1 VRDFLKPFPWQV
13 RVPLRIAFA
22 RWRGKKGG
30 ATEAAMRKPEY
41 ALSVFRRHFE
51 RFPSSMR
58 RENLVALELG
68 PGDSLFSALIAYAF
82 GFRKT
87 YLVDTR
93 GIASRDFSEYRKM
106 IAYLAGQGLNVEGL
120 EGCTNLDELLT
131 QARCEYLTEG
141 LAALRGIPSE
151 TVDFSWSQAVLEHVR
166 KKDFRDIFVELKRI
180 HRLGGVSS
188 HRVDLSDHIEDSLNN
203 LRFEEAFWEATAGRT
218 SGLYTNRMRLPAMLR
233 LFEEIGFTVE
243 GVQVERWPTLPTAR
257 ENFAP
262 EFRVF
267 TDEQLNVSSFD
278 VVLSLPSTSAR
289 SAR

>member
-1 VRDFLKPFPWQV
+1 
-13 RVPLRIAFA
+13 
-22 RWRGKKGG
+22 
-30 ATEAAMRKPEY
+30 MRKPEY

-51 RFPSSMR
+51 RFPSNR
-58 RENLVALELG
+58 RHENLVALELG
-68 PGDSLFSALIAYAF
+68 PGDSLFSALIAFAF

-87 YLVDTR
+87 YLVDAR
-93 GIASRDFSEYRKM
+93 AIASRDFSEYQKM
-106 IAYLAGQGLNVEGL
+106 ILYLAGQGLNVEGL
-120 EGCTNLDELLT
+120 AGSTNLDDLLT
-131 QARCEYLTEG
+131 RARCEYLTGG

-180 HRLGGVSS
+180 HRPGGASS

-218 SGLYTNRMRLPAMLR
+218 SGLYTNRMRLPAMVR

-243 GVQVERWPTLPTAR
+243 VVQVERWPTLPTAR
-257 ENFAP
+257 KNFAP

-278 VVLSLPSTSAR
+278 VVLTVPSTAAESA
-289 SAR
+289 S